1 MRYVL
6 ITWLPFSLTE
16 KDRFKVDIDGWYWEL
31 KTHSEHFKDLHV
43 FAPMK
48 KEIIPDNDDL
58 TNVFS
63 EDEIKFHAL
72 PYFENPLQF
81 MIKLPRIVSTISNFI
96 EKDDII
102 HNKATAI
109 PPIGHIVNY
118 VCMLRGYKNR
128 LLIYDA
134 DFIADL
140 DLYMESSNNIFSK
153 SFYLLLKYFYSPIF
167 KFSIRKTPLTFVGGE
182 NLLERYK
189 DEGNVIKYNTSWV
202 KKRDII
208 SKQQLKQKLE
218 NRSEEFVNLC
228 FVASLIPKKNP
239 GCAIEAAKILKERG
253 IPCKLNILPV
263 PYRGREE
270 TLEEDLEELVSK
282 YDLEDTVKF
291 WGILP
296 YGDPFYEALREHDVI
311 LVPNLSGEE
320 PRIIYDAMAN
330 GTVVIGADLR
340 SFSII
345 SNYSNGI
352 LCDPQNPACFADAV
366 EKLYKNKQLLNEIA
380 YKGLETM
387 EKNSMESMHEG
398 RKKHIL
404 KTFYNRPVA

>member
-1 MRYVL
+1 M
-6 ITWLPFSLTE
+6 
-16 KDRFKVDIDGWYWEL
+16 
-31 KTHSEHFKDLHV
+31 
-43 FAPMK
+43 
-48 KEIIPDNDDL
+48 
-58 TNVFS
+58 
-63 EDEIKFHAL
+63 
-72 PYFENPLQF
+72 Q
-81 MIKLPRIVSTISNFI
+81 
-96 EKDDII
+96 
-102 HNKATAI
+102 
-109 PPIGHIVNY
+109 
-118 VCMLRGYKNR
+118 
-128 LLIYDA
+128 
-134 DFIADL
+134 
-140 DLYMESSNNIFSK
+140 
-153 SFYLLLKYFYSPIF
+153 LKY
-167 KFSIRKTPLTFVGGE
+167 E
-182 NLLERYK
+182 
-189 DEGNVIKYNTSWV
+189 
-202 KKRDII
+202 
-208 SKQQLKQKLE
+208 
-218 NRSEEFVNLC
+218 
-228 FVASLIPKKNP
+228 
-239 GCAIEAAKILKERG
+239 
-253 IPCKLNILPV
+253 
-263 PYRGREE
+263 
-270 TLEEDLEELVSK
+270 
-282 YDLEDTVKF
+282 LEDTVKF